1 MRLGTS
7 TRSIAGLVVIIGA
20 LAMLLS
26 ACGGQSTIGSG
37 QAPKDKQ
44 IVKPLDSGPNV
55 GDIDTF
61 DPGQTQFAFDYD
73 KDIMIYPQL
82 VTLTDD
88 LKVVDS
94 AAQSHEVSADGLTYT
109 FHLHSNMKWSDGTPI
124 DATSFAYAINRA
136 LDPCFASPVSYYNL
150 NIKGATAF
158 NSKTCDAG
166 PDGLDK
172 TSLIGQ
178 SIVAADPQT
187 LKLTLEAPAAYF
199 LSEMTYPTYFAVPK
213 QLIDKY
219 GQAKWTDHLGDGNGL
234 GGSVYRLTRWDKA
247 GHLEFTANDSFTWG
261 KPAIIQ
267 RVNYTLYKD
276 VTTEFA
282 DYKSGVGD
290 VASLFPAAEATTAK
304 SLRGS
309 TYHQSSQLGV
319 QYIEENW
326 ALAPFDD
333 VRVRNAFS
341 LAMDRNAIATTV
353 YKGLTLPTI
362 HMMIN
367 GLPGYNANLKNAAGD
382 SGDKA
387 LTANVAKAQE
397 LAKAYAADKCGGD
410 FSKCTPIVYTYR
422 NNSSTWQLLAQ
433 VLQQE
438 WQTAFPGW
446 NITLQSIDRSIE
458 LKTYGKLQIADES
471 WGADYPDSQ
480 DFLSLLWTKPA
491 QYNQTFVNVP
501 AADALCAKADINP
514 NQTERYQQYQQAE
527 QLWVDQGA
535 FASFGQRVYYSVVK
549 NTISGMTVNGSG
561 TFSLSNWETSYV
573 KA

>member
-136 LDPCFASPVSYYNL
+136 LDPCFVSQVSYYNL

-187 LKLTLEAPAAYF
+187 LKVTLEAPAAYF

-219 GQAKWTDHLGDGNGL
+219 GQTKWTDHLADGSGL

-247 GHLEFTANDSFTWG
+247 GHLEFTANDSFSLG
-261 KPAIIQ
+261 QAGDHPARQLHAVQ
-267 RVNYTLYKD
+267 RRHHRVRRLQ
-276 VTTEFA
+276 
-282 DYKSGVGD
+282 VGRWRRCL
-290 VASLFPAAEATTAK
+290 ALPRRRGHHRQESH
-304 SLRGS
+304 GS

-341 LAMDRNAIATTV
+341 LAIDRNAIATTV
-353 YKGLTLPTI
+353 YKGLVLPTI

-367 GLPGYNANLKNAAGD
+367 GLPGYNPDLKNAAGD

>member
-1 MRLGTS
+1 
-7 TRSIAGLVVIIGA
+7 
-20 LAMLLS
+20 
-26 ACGGQSTIGSG
+26 
-37 QAPKDKQ
+37 
-44 IVKPLDSGPNV
+44 
-55 GDIDTF
+55 
-61 DPGQTQFAFDYD
+61 
-73 KDIMIYPQL
+73 
-82 VTLTDD
+82 
-88 LKVVDS
+88 
-94 AAQSHEVSADGLTYT
+94 
-109 FHLHSNMKWSDGTPI
+109 
-124 DATSFAYAINRA
+124 
-136 LDPCFASPVSYYNL
+136 
-150 NIKGATAF
+150 
-158 NSKTCDAG
+158 
-166 PDGLDK
+166 
-172 TSLIGQ
+172 
-178 SIVAADPQT
+178 
-187 LKLTLEAPAAYF
+187 
-199 LSEMTYPTYFAVPK
+199 MTYPTYFAVPK

-219 GQAKWTDHLGDGNGL
+219 GQTKWTDHLADGSGL

-267 RVNYTLYKD
+267 HVNYTLYKD
-276 VTTEFA
+276 VNTEFA

-290 VASLFPAAEATTAK
+290 VASLFPAAEVTTAK

-341 LAMDRNAIATTV
+341 LAIDRNAIATTV
-353 YKGLTLPTI
+353 YKGLVLPTI

-367 GLPGYNANLKNAAGD
+367 GLPGYNPGLKNAAGD

-387 LTANVAKAQE
+387 LSANVAKAQE

-433 VLQQE
+433 VLQQQ

-458 LKTYGKLQIADES
+458 LKTYSRLQIADES

-549 NTISGMTVNGSG
+549 NTFSGMTVNGSG